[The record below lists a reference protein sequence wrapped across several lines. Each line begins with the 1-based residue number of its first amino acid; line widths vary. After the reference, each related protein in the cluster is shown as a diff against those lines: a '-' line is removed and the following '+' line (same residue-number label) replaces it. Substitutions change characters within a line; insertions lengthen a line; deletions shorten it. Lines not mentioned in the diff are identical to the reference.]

1 MEAKTSD
8 THVCLG
14 ETRIDCKIINESTI
28 IKITFKNLLLKPEED
43 KEEEDTLYIR
53 HVAEK
58 WKFFSN
64 LFSKNVTFTKF
75 FSKKV
80 L

>member
-1 MEAKTSD
+1 MKTMEAKTSD

-53 HVAEK
+53 HVADK
-58 WKFFSN
+58 WKSFPFPS
-64 LFSKNVTFTKF
+64 
-75 FSKKV
+75 
-80 L
+80 